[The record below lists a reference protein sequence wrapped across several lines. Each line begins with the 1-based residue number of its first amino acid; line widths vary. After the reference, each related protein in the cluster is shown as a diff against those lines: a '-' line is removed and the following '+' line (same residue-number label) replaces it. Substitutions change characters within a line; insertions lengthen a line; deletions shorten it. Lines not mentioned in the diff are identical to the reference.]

1 MIGPS
6 IAIDDNQGGEECNS
20 LYLWAQNTEAPS
32 HQTLEQW
39 TRPATASRLSAWA
52 GVSNLTRTELNQAK
66 PNFGCEVLMIF
77 ASATQFHIY

>member
-1 MIGPS
+1 MHQLI
-6 IAIDDNQGGEECNS
+6 
-20 LYLWAQNTEAPS
+20 WAQNTEAPS

-66 PNFGCEVLMIF
+66 PNLGIKYVFWVVRGSLRSSSF
-77 ASATQFHIY
+77 QQ